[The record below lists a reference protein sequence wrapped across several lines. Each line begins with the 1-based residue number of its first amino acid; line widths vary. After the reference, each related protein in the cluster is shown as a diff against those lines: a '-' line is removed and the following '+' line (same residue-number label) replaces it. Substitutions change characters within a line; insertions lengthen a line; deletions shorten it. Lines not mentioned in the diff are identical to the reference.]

1 MRQNLTVSGGSDK
14 LRALT
19 TKIGGNPMLNS
30 AKSFLREV
38 IDLGLLLI
46 AAAVIL
52 QVIFGQA
59 VPLLVATL
67 SETSSRLLVSLEMA
81 DLSA

>member
-67 SETSSRLLVSLEMA
+67 SETSLRLLVSLEMV